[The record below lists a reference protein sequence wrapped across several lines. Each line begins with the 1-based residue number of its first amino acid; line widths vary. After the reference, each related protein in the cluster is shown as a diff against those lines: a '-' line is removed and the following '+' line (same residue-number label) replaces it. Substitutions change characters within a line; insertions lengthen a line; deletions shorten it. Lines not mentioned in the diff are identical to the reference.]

1 MSHWNFSY
9 LELHSDSAVE
19 LIDAKQ
25 ALAGDL
31 CPLRPPAHYFVTNVA
46 EDWLK
51 PLTAPHD
58 EMTVEDD
65 EATAEH
71 G

>member
-1 MSHWNFSY
+1 MHLIEMSVILSCIQTQ
-9 LELHSDSAVE
+9 LVDMLDVE

-31 CPLRPPAHYFVTNVA
+31 CPLCPPAHYLVTNMA
-46 EDWLK
+46 E
-51 PLTAPHD
+51 
-58 EMTVEDD
+58 
-65 EATAEH
+65 